1 MGTCGEMVV
10 GTKEGNAVQ
19 QVITLVTG
27 AMIHHISLNYHNS
40 FNSEPK
46 IMILE
51 PLQSL

>member
-1 MGTCGEMVV
+1 VGTCGEMVV